1 MAYPWWVFEKE
12 SNRQVRNTRLYG
24 RKLGVVPASS
34 NIFFVTVYGGRPR
47 CRRRFAGF
55 PITDSHDQEPTVYRH
70 ELVRALMLTVPCWK
84 SFQPRPRARGTPATF
99 LLP

>member
-1 MAYPWWVFEKE
+1 V
-12 SNRQVRNTRLYG
+12 S
-24 RKLGVVPASS
+24 
-34 NIFFVTVYGGRPR
+34 GGGF
-47 CRRRFAGF
+47 CLF
-55 PITDSHDQEPTVYRH
+55 PITDAHDQEPTVYRH